1 MAASPAFL
9 TKDALRL
16 RSHACRRGLGD
27 EEFLPGIYARCA
39 ALVEALIQGLALVD
53 GNNRTA
59 ILAANA
65 MLELNGVE
73 LSYEPEDVVDF
84 DGIVTWLREH
94 SEEWGDD

>member
-1 MAASPAFL
+1 M
-9 TKDALRL
+9 RL

-39 ALVEALIQGLALVD
+39 ALVEALIQGLAFVD

-84 DGIVTWLREH
+84 AIGVATHRVDFDGIVTWLREH